1 MVAALSEQQRNVLV
15 AEPDKPVTVV
25 DEQTQRVYYL
35 IPAEKFD
42 RLRSLLSEE
51 EFQPSEAYPLI
62 AKTAAEA
69 GWADPLMDAYDNY
82 EQAHAQR

>member
-1 MVAALSEQQRNVLV
+1 MVAALSEQQRNLLV
-15 AEPDKPVTVV
+15 AEPDEPVTVV

-35 IPAEKFD
+35 ISAERFE
-42 RLRSLLSEE
+42 RMRSLHSAED
-51 EFQPSEAYPLI
+51 FDPRDAYPLI

>member
-15 AEPDKPVTVV
+15 AEPNQPVTVV

-35 IPAEKFD
+35 ISAEQFE
-42 RLRSLLSEE
+42 RLRSVLSEE
-51 EFQPSEAYPLI
+51 DFHPSEAYPLI

-69 GWADPLMDAYDNY
+69 GWADSLMDAYDNY

>member
-15 AEPDKPVTVV
+15 AEPDQPVTVV

-35 IPAEKFD
+35 IPAEQFD
-42 RLRSLLSEE
+42 RLRSLPSEE
-51 EFQPSEAYPLI
+51 DFQPSEAYPLI

-82 EQAHAQR
+82 EQAYAQH